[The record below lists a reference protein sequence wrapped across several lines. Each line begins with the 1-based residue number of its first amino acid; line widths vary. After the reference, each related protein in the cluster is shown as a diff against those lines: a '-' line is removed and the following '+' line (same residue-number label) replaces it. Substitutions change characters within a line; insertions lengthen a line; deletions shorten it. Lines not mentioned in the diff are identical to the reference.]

1 MSQRQCGSVRGEHT
15 SECGAGNYLA
25 ACRRKLAS
33 AAAEHF
39 ARPARQRIT
48 IGDVVILLVDC
59 VEAYQEE
66 VEPLGSVQVKSIR
79 MLDLV

>member
-1 MSQRQCGSVRGEHT
+1 MRCGSVRGEHA

-25 ACRRKLAS
+25 AYRRNLAS
-33 AAAEHF
+33 VAAKNVAQ
-39 ARPARQRIT
+39 PARQCIT
-48 IGDVVILLVDC
+48 IGDVVILLVPC

-66 VEPLGSVQVKSIR
+66 VEPLGSVQVKSIG